1 MLVQILCMMLPMRDI
16 FGDKGLFATRVP
28 GFIPRPDQL
37 HMAEAVARLLA
48 GEHGTPT
55 AEVGEDGHP
64 ACACLAVE
72 AETGLGK
79 TLAYLVPAVCSG
91 GRVVVST
98 NTRNL
103 QDQILHREIPLIK
116 RHLAPGLHV
125 VCVKG
130 RQNYL
135 CLYRWYQLLAGQ
147 RDGLFADPAQER
159 IDAWLQQTRHGDRAE
174 LSWLSGTS
182 PLWQKICCQSHF
194 CLGSACPENSAC
206 FLTRLRRDAANADLL
221 VVNHHLLFS
230 DLAVRTTGFG
240 EVLPRYEAVLF
251 DEAHHLEDVA
261 TTFFGRT
268 FSRLQLMDLAG
279 DMERSAQAE
288 LVGEALQEVLAA
300 AAALVGAMERF
311 AAAFPGA
318 RGRFPLV
325 WSDKTLAAAAGVSE
339 RMAVLLEKTAEQ
351 LDDLGSRHGAA
362 WEQYGQRAA
371 ELAARLRQILAM
383 PEEAEEGRFT
393 FWYERTERNLS
404 LSATPVEV
412 AEELHKTLYKTAR
425 YCLFTSATLTTAGS
439 FAYFFGRM
447 GLAAETP
454 AFSLP
459 SPFDYKNRTLIYVPE
474 RDFPAPADPGYQK
487 ALHDRMVRLIR
498 HARGR
503 ALLLFTSLQAMAA
516 AHANLAERLPYPV
529 FMQGEAPRHTLL
541 ERFSREVESV
551 LFAVASFWE
560 GVDVPGESLSLV
572 VMDKLPFEVP
582 TDPVIMARM
591 RRIANRGGNPF
602 SALQIPRA
610 IFTLR
615 QGAGRLMRTTADRGV
630 ISILD
635 VRLLTKGY
643 GRQFLKSLPP
653 GPLTHDL
660 DRVADFFADKE

>member
-1 MLVQILCMMLPMRDI
+1 MMLAMRDI
-16 FGDKGLFATRVP
+16 FGDTGLFASRVP
-28 GFIPRPDQL
+28 GFVHRPDQL
-37 HMAEAVARLLA
+37 RMAEAVARLLA
-48 GEHGTPT
+48 GEQDGP
-55 AEVGEDGHP
+55 AAGEEDP
-64 ACACLAVE
+64 STRTCTCLAVE

-91 GRVVVST
+91 RRVVVST

-103 QDQILHREIPLIK
+103 QDQILHREIPLIT
-116 RHLAPGLHV
+116 RHLAPDLHV

-174 LSWLSGTS
+174 LSWLSGAS

-194 CLGSACPENSAC
+194 CLGSACPESSAC
-206 FLTRLRRDAANADLL
+206 FLTRLRRDAASADLL

-288 LVGEALQEVLAA
+288 LVGEALQEILAA
-300 AAALVGAMERF
+300 AAGLSGAVERF
-311 AAAFPGA
+311 AAAFPGT
-318 RGRFPLV
+318 RGRFPLG
-325 WSDKTLAAAAGVSE
+325 WSDKALAAAAGVSE
-339 RMAVLLEKTAEQ
+339 QMATLLEKTAEQ
-351 LDDLGSRHGAA
+351 LDELGSRHGAA

-371 ELAARLRQILAM
+371 ELAARLRQILAI
-383 PEEAEEGRFT
+383 PEEAEEEGRFT
-393 FWYERTERNLS
+393 CWYERTERNLS

-412 AEELHKTLYKTAR
+412 AEELHKTLYASAR
-425 YCLFTSATLTTAGS
+425 SCLFTSATLTTAGS

-447 GLAAETP
+447 GLRAQTP

-474 RDFPAPADPGYQK
+474 RDFPAPADPGYQQ
-487 ALHDRMVRLIR
+487 ALHDRMERLIR

-503 ALLLFTSLQAMAA
+503 ALLLFTSVQAMAA
-516 AHANLAERLPYPV
+516 AHASLSERLPYPV
-529 FMQGEAPRHTLL
+529 FMQGEAPRHALL

-572 VMDKLPFEVP
+572 IMDKLPFEVP

-591 RRIANRGGNPF
+591 RRISNRGGNPF